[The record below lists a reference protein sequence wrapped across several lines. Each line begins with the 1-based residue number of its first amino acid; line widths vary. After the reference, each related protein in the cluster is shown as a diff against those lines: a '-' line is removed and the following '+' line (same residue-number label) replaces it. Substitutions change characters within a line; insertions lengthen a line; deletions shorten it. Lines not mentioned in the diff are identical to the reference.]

1 MDKSVLIRTDLQIF
15 CLQIIIGIFG
25 KFIIMESAVA
35 LNRIS
40 FIWLDSKVICCVV
53 SGFSLLF
60 SPGSYIEQIY

>member
-40 FIWLDSKVICCVV
+40 FIWLDSNIKLLVV
-53 SGFSLLF
+53 
-60 SPGSYIEQIY
+60 